1 MIRSAKPGSFIVGAD
16 LREFVVALDCA
27 GHENR
32 RHVQPRS
39 AIVSATLGDAAGDSG
54 RDRWPVP
61 RRRCGVGRLVRPSP
75 HGRRAESTIG
85 FSGDQA
91 RALPWLG
98 RDGSHIARCRAG
110 SAVEMVTTGEPV
122 DARTATLMGLATDRV
137 PDQRLQ
143 EEAISLI
150 RAERRS
156 LAYLED
162 RRRWSQA
169 LAVNE
174 TEMTFLAATAG
185 ALIQQQT
192 RGNYPAPTAVLEM
205 MLESASLGIEAACM
219 AEAEGMANLFG
230 SPVNRARS
238 MCFSSSI
245 ETRKTRAYSGATF
258 SRFRCVDRRYRCR
271 HHGPWYRCRKPEA
284 KRPSF
289 DHRCCSPDALH
300 SGVEKLLEEA
310 AYNKQMRG
318 PDTERAVHFASLLSA
333 TSNLDDLA
341 SADLVVEAVIENLDI
356 KRQIFARLEP
366 QMRPDAVLASN
377 TSTIPI
383 TQLAEG
389 LTRPERHLRHP
400 FFQSGQ
406 KNAAG
411 GSNSGKAHQRSN
423 RRHGSRL
430 CQKRRQDAGRRER
443 WARIL
448 GQSTFVAV
456 SDRVSRTTARWRRAI
471 GD

>member
-1 MIRSAKPGSFIVGAD
+1 MPDTPTIKLTLPEPDIAVLTFDDPRKGANVLSTSVLAEFEAHLDQLEKRTELIGLVIRSAKPGSFIVGAD
-16 LREFVVALDCA
+16 LREFVVALDAPAAQTVAMC
-27 GHENR
+27 NR
-32 RHVQPRS
+32 
-39 AIVSATLGDAAGDSG
+39 
-54 RDRWPVP
+54 
-61 RRRCGVGRLVRPSP
+61 
-75 HGRRAESTIG
+75 GRRLFQRLSAMPLVTVAAIDGLCLGGGAELAVWCDRRLMADVPKAQLG
-85 FSGDQA
+85 FPEIKLGLYPGWGGTA
-91 RALPWLG
+91 RISRVVGLA
-98 RDGSHIARCRAG
+98 

-192 RGNYPAPTAVLEM
+192 RGNYPAPTAALEM

-230 SPVNRARS
+230 SPVNRALINV
-238 MCFSSSI
+238 F
-245 ETRKTRAYSGATF
+245 F
-258 SRFRCVDRRYRCR
+258 LVDRNKKDTGIQRRDVQPLPVR
-271 HHGPWYRCRKPEA
+271 SIGVIGAGIMGRGIA
-284 KRPSF
+284 AANLKRNVRVSIT
-289 DHRCCSPDALH
+289 DAAPDALH

-356 KRQIFARLEP
+356 KRQIRA
-366 QMRPDAVLASN
+366 
-377 TSTIPI
+377 
-383 TQLAEG
+383 
-389 LTRPERHLRHP
+389 
-400 FFQSGQ
+400 
-406 KNAAG
+406 
-411 GSNSGKAHQRSN
+411 GSNRKCGPTPCWLRTHRQFRSRN
-423 RRHGSRL
+423 WPRGSR
-430 CQKRRQDAGRRER
+430 
-443 WARIL
+443 
-448 GQSTFVAV
+448 
-456 SDRVSRTTARWRRAI
+456 DRNAFAASIFSIRSEKCCWWK
-471 GD
+471 